1 MHSVLGT
8 MIPEIC
14 KAPHLPVFPFL
25 YHSALYLIGW
35 DVFITFIVFFMI
47 VFASSVVRHGKLVLW
62 VVSLS
67 LVNCLFLFRN

>member
-8 MIPEIC
+8 MMPEIC
-14 KAPHLPVFPFL
+14 KAPHLPVFPFP
-25 YHSALYLIGW
+25 YHSALYLIGGN
-35 DVFITFIVFFMI
+35 VFITFIVFFMI